1 MQELEATWGRAVSV
15 WWLIQWRAIAGGL
28 VTGGVLG
35 AVLGVA
41 LAFTDWD
48 SSRASPF
55 YLVIGAVLGIV
66 WTVIAVRMA
75 LRKKYRDFR
84 IVLLPP
90 DSAT

>member
-28 VTGGVLG
+28 VTGGALG
-35 AVLGVA
+35 AVLGVV
-41 LAFTDWD
+41 LAFTNWD
-48 SSRASPF
+48 SSQASPF
-55 YLVIGAVLGIV
+55 YLAVGAVLGIV